1 MRGASKAAAEI
12 GAGPEAAGGAGPFVV
27 LGVLAAAVAG
37 TAGYVLSENTIKQR
51 QSDLASITVQS
62 QQVAAQ
68 ATKLKP
74 YADFDA
80 MANSR
85 VKTVKDLAGSRFDW
99 EQVLRD
105 LARAVPAD
113 VTLKSLTG
121 DTGAGGGGAGGASS
135 ALRGAIN
142 APAVT
147 LDGCAP
153 NQTEVARLVARL
165 HDVDGVTRVTLG
177 KSDMKKVTAAQGGD
191 VTATE
196 SRNAQPC
203 GAGSRPDFEVVLFFQ
218 DAAER
223 VASASSATSGGSA
236 TPQVTPTPS
245 ATATAT
251 PSGTS
256 ASPTG
261 ANP

>member
-1 MRGASKAAAEI
+1 
-12 GAGPEAAGGAGPFVV
+12 
-27 LGVLAAAVAG
+27 VAG
-37 TAGYVLSENTIKQR
+37 TAGYVLTENTIKQR
-51 QSDLASITVQS
+51 QTDLASLTVQS

-68 ATKLKP
+68 AAKLKP
-74 YADFDA
+74 YADYDA
-80 MANSR
+80 MANAR
-85 VKTVKDLAGSRFDW
+85 VKTVKDLATSRFDW

-105 LARAVPAD
+105 LSRAVPAD
-113 VTLKSLTG
+113 VTLRSLTG
-121 DTGAGGGGAGGASS
+121 DTGASSGGAGGASS
-135 ALRGAIN
+135 QLRGAIN

-165 HDVDGVTRVTLG
+165 HDIDGVTRVTLG
-177 KSDMKKVTAAQGGD
+177 KSDMQKVQGEQGGD
-191 VTATE
+191 ASALET
-196 SRNAQPC
+196 RNSQPC
-203 GAGSRPDFEVVLFFQ
+203 GAGNRPDFEVVLFFQ

-236 TPQVTPTPS
+236 TPQVTPTP
-245 ATATAT
+245 TATPSAT